1 MMKRIRTENRRAN
14 AWRKVAVV
22 SAIALLGATQINAQ
36 ISISSWTELAKIGND
51 ISYPRNGNYLL
62 TRDLTDNPALDSDYN
77 TVPGGFHPVAGW
89 TPIGLEDQF
98 QGTFDGGGHTISGLW
113 IKMDGN
119 ALNYQGLFGQVDGG
133 TIKNLGVGIADDG
146 VGIYGR
152 WYVGGLVG
160 RASGATIADCHV
172 TGDILGGASSYVG
185 GLVGRADS
193 STSITNCYATGA
205 IIGNDYTGGLVG
217 DAQNNVSIIDCH
229 ATGNVRGTF
238 NVGGLVGR
246 TGNIVITGCYA
257 TGTVSSESGN
267 SVGGLVGFLENG
279 NITDSHAAG
288 YVSGGS
294 SIGGLVGNASNVSS
308 ITGCYATGYV
318 SGSGGDVGGLVGL
331 IGDATISVCY
341 ATGNVSGETSIGG
354 LVGDAGNS
362 TIADC
367 YATGKV
373 DGTYIDIG
381 GLVGYAYCVDITRC
395 YATGSTGGTGVANV
409 GGLVGRME
417 GLGSF
422 FIRDCFALN
431 PSVSLT
437 SGSDIGRILG
447 GWTGGDLSNN
457 FALATMEMEV
467 NGGAYMPTPAHDGRD
482 GEDISLADAIAGK
495 GVYETS
501 DWDFGTVWVD
511 APYAGYAHGPEANL
525 PILRAFASTTQN
537 PHLGVPAYTWY
548 WDGSGVDANTP
559 GVFTGGMITNALGWK
574 FEVSGEACTFEQFDL
589 FPDEM
594 IDINDLI
601 LILANFDDPYYV
613 GPAPDPISGPSDPRA
628 KFDLNGD
635 GVVDETDLDL
645 AASVLLCESSDPF
658 PFIPRVDITVQAC
671 VQAPTLDIL
680 DFSGDIEGG
689 FRIRTIGD
697 GVASVLTGYENNATG
712 LVLPETLQVIEVNAF
727 MGSGFLGSLVIPDS
741 VTQIAS
747 GAFYLCFNFDGELTL
762 GDPAA
767 SCLTNIG
774 ANAFAENSFIGS
786 LTIPDSV
793 VTIGESAFWRNRF
806 DGTLTLGTSASS
818 LTTIEESAF
827 SSSGFEGDL
836 TIPDSVTFIGG
847 WAFHY
852 NAFDGALTLGANV
865 ETIGPSAFWANPFD
879 GSPLAIPDSVTYVG
893 HEAFFSCVFSHVSS
907 WGTLDTIFPS
917 MFSSTTFT
925 TNTFVIPA
933 QIGSIGYDAFR
944 SATFGSDVIVSDGVT
959 NLAFGVF
966 SFSCRFNRISLPSTG
981 VGYGMGVFTSLG
993 ASAREI
999 YYRGAFPID
1008 ESNGVNLY
1016 SSSPGVTSYV
1026 TTAWVDDW
1034 NDNSLANSVVNGVD
1048 TTLGNI
1054 QSELATWYGRPI
1066 LCGEWDW
1073 DDESLE
1079 YTVYLDA
1086 NGDYPINN
1094 PNDYTDHVTVRKG
1107 DPMPDIVLPD
1117 IPTAVFQPGPGGGS
1131 TTYYTFYGY
1140 TNANGVLYYYGDG
1153 TGARDWD
1160 QKGGGTLYAAVNV
1173 TGISQPEI
1181 TFYGNGGLFNP
1192 GTPSEAEWVS
1202 KRVTGNEFTPLALPY
1217 YYNTPTD
1224 KPVRPGYTFL
1234 GWNSQADGSG
1244 DTVENRD
1251 PYGMHGMMDNMTH
1264 RYFFAQ
1270 WTEGEEGDAETWVHV
1285 DVIRV
1290 SAGGD
1295 VDLEWAFAD
1304 VETRL
1309 GITTGYSYVVEVC
1322 TDLTL
1327 MNWVTCVS
1335 ADLGR
1340 SFGNDSRRVLNSA
1353 MPTSDKRFFKVKA
1366 VKD

>member
-1 MMKRIRTENRRAN
+1 MMNRIRTENRWAD

-22 SAIALLGATQINAQ
+22 SAIALLGVTQINAQ

-51 ISYPRNGNYLL
+51 ISYPLNGNYLL

-113 IKMDGN
+113 IKMDVN
-119 ALNYQGLFGQVDGG
+119 ALDYQGLFGYVDGG

-160 RASGATIADCHV
+160 MASGATIADCHV
-172 TGDILGGASSYVG
+172 TGGILSGASSYVG

-193 STSITNCYATGA
+193 STSITNCYATSA
-205 IIGNDYTGGLVG
+205 VIGSDSVGGLVG
-217 DAQNNVSIIDCH
+217 DAQNGVSI
-229 ATGNVRGTF
+229 
-238 NVGGLVGR
+238 
-246 TGNIVITGCYA
+246 
-257 TGTVSSESGN
+257 
-267 SVGGLVGFLENG
+267 
-279 NITDSHAAG
+279 TD
-288 YVSGGS
+288 
-294 SIGGLVGNASNVSS
+294 
-308 ITGCYATGYV
+308 
-318 SGSGGDVGGLVGL
+318 
-331 IGDATISVCY
+331 CY
-341 ATGNVSGETSIGG
+341 ATGNVSGNGFVGG
-354 LVGDAGNS
+354 LVGHIYEANIS
-362 TIADC
+362 
-367 YATGKV
+367 
-373 DGTYIDIG
+373 
-381 GLVGYAYCVDITRC
+381 RC
-395 YATGSTGGTGVANV
+395 YATGTVSGDDHV
-409 GGLVGRME
+409 GGLAGMMGGGIAPSSVT
-417 GLGSF
+417 
-422 FIRDCFALN
+422 DCFALN
-431 PSVSLT
+431 PSVSLS
-437 SGSDIGRILG
+437 SGSTIGRVLG
-447 GWTGGDLSNN
+447 NWSGGNLSDN
-457 FALATMEMEV
+457 FALETMKMKKDGLPV
-467 NGGAYMPTPAHDGRD
+467 GTIVAAHDGTD
-482 GEDISLADAIAGK
+482 GEDLSESDAIAGR

-501 DWDFGTVWVD
+501 GWDFVNTWVD

-525 PILRAFASTTQN
+525 PILRAFASAMQN

-548 WDGSGVDANTP
+548 WDGSSVDASIP
-559 GVFTGGMITNALGWK
+559 DVFTGGMITNALGWK
-574 FEVSGEACTFEQFDL
+574 FEVSGEACTFEQVDL
-589 FPDEM
+589 YPDGV
-594 IDINDLI
+594 IDISDLI
-601 LILANFDDPYYV
+601 LILVNYDDPYYG
-613 GPAPDPISGPSDPRA
+613 GPAPAPISGPSDPRA

-635 GVVDETDLDL
+635 SVVDEADFDL
-645 AASVLLCESSDPF
+645 AVSVLLCTSSDPF
-658 PFIPRVDITVQAC
+658 PFIPRVDITVLAC
-671 VQAPTLDIL
+671 IQAPPSPDIL

-689 FRIRTIGD
+689 FRIRVIGD
-697 GVASVLTGYENNATG
+697 GVTSVLAGYKNNAIG
-712 LVLPETLQVIEVNAF
+712 LVLPDTLQVIGANAF

-767 SCLTNIG
+767 SCLTSIG
-774 ANAFAENSFIGS
+774 VNAFAENSFVGS

-818 LTTIEESAF
+818 LTTIGDYAF
-827 SSSGFEGDL
+827 SDNEFEGDL

-847 WAFHY
+847 WAFAY
-852 NAFDGALTLGANV
+852 NALFNGALTLGENV
-865 ETIGPSAFWANPFD
+865 ETIGPSAFWGNPFD

-893 HEAFFSCVFSHVSS
+893 HDAFYSCVFSHVSS
-907 WGTLDTIFPS
+907 WGTLDTIFPN
-917 MFSSTTFT
+917 MFYSTTFT
-925 TNTFVIPA
+925 TNTFVIPM
-933 QIGSIGYDAFR
+933 QIGSIGMQAF
-944 SATFGSDVIVSDGVT
+944 SYATFGSDVIVNDGVT
-959 NLAFGVF
+959 NLTTGAF
-966 SFSCRFNRISLPSTG
+966 SFNCTFNRISLPSTG
-981 VGYGMGVFTSLG
+981 VGYGTGVFSILG

-1008 ESNGVNLY
+1008 LSGGINLY

-1026 TTAWVDDW
+1026 TTEWVDDW

-1048 TTLGNI
+1048 TTAGNI
-1054 QSELATWYGRPI
+1054 QSELATWHGRPI

-1073 DDESLE
+1073 DDENLE

-1086 NGDYPINN
+1086 SGDYPIDN
-1094 PNDYTDHVTVRKG
+1094 PDDYTDHVTVRKG

-1117 IPTAVFQPGPGGGS
+1117 IPTSVFQPGPGGGS

-1160 QKGGGTLYAAVNV
+1160 QKGGDTLYAAVHV
-1173 TGISQPEI
+1173 TPIFQPEI

-1192 GTPSEAEWVS
+1192 GTPSAAEWVS
-1202 KRVTGNEFTPLALPY
+1202 THVNGDGFTPLAPPY
-1217 YYNTPTD
+1217 YYNTPID

-1251 PYGMHGMMDNMTH
+1251 PYGLHGMMDNMTH

-1309 GITTGYSYVVEVC
+1309 GITTGYSYVIEVC

-1327 MNWVTCVS
+1327 MNWVTCAS

-1353 MPTSDKRFFKVKA
+1353 MPVSDKRFFKVKA